1 MTDNPKEIAFELK
14 DKLLHR
20 FEDILPHFKSGE
32 SDFFVQKR
40 KKAIVAFKEVGFPST
55 KNESWRKTNLKPF
68 LSKDYSFSFPENEN
82 GNQIPSEYKCK
93 INQFDTDLYTMV
105 NGKWVDGAD
114 GVTTYDN
121 GTIVSSMSSAKI
133 AFPEMFEKHFGQ
145 CVVNER
151 NGLIALNSAFYEEG
165 YFVYV
170 PDNVEHNTNLQ
181 MVNIIETNKNILTN
195 TRNIIVLGKNA
206 RLKLVHCD
214 DSVNN
219 KYNVINNVTEICLDS
234 GAFLDFYKL
243 QNKADEAAVLTNTFV
258 SQEADSNFISNTIVL
273 NGGLIRNDTHV
284 NLNGKGANAD
294 VNGLYLMDKKQI
306 VDNHVFISHN
316 VSNCTSNQLFKGI
329 VDEDARSIF
338 NGHTLVK
345 QDAQQTVAYQSNNN
359 IQLTKTSKIDT
370 HPFLE
375 IYADDVKCSHGATVG
390 QLDLEALFYLMQ
402 RGICERNAKMLLML
416 AFVGQIVNKIQLPN
430 LQKSIDELVK
440 KRLKGELSSCEQCS
454 IQCAEPDRP
463 LHFEIDMSKV

>member
-14 DKLLHR
+14 DKLLQR
-20 FEDILPHFKSGE
+20 FESILPQFESNE
-32 SDFFVQKR
+32 SDFFIQKR
-40 KKAIVAFKEVGFPST
+40 KKAIEAFKEVGFPST

-68 LSKDYSFSFPENEN
+68 LSKDYTFSFTEKDN
-82 GNQIPSEYKCK
+82 NQIPSSYKCNV
-93 INQFDTDLYTMV
+93 NQFDTDLYTMV
-105 NGKWVDGAD
+105 NGKWLDGAN
-114 GVTTYDN
+114 GVTTYEN
-121 GTIVSSMSSAKI
+121 GTIVSSLSAAKI
-133 AFPEMFEKHFGQ
+133 AFPEMFEKHFGK
-145 CVVNER
+145 CVINQR

-165 YFVYV
+165 YFIYV

-181 MVNIIETNKNILTN
+181 MVNIIETEQNILTN
-195 TRNIIVLGKNA
+195 TRNLVILGKNA

-214 DSVNN
+214 DSVDNH
-219 KYNVINNVTEICLDS
+219 YSVINNVTEMCLDN
-234 GAFLDFYKL
+234 GADLDFYKL
-243 QNKADEAAVLTNTFV
+243 QNKADEAVVLTNTFV
-258 SQEADSNFISNTIVL
+258 RQEADSNLTSNTIVL

-284 NLNGKGANAD
+284 SLNGKGSNAD
-294 VNGLYLMDKKQI
+294 VNGLYLMDKKQV
-306 VDNHVFISHN
+306 VDNHVFIAHN

-329 VDEDARSIF
+329 VDEEARSIF

-345 QDAQQTVAYQSNNN
+345 QDAQQTIAYQSNNN

-390 QLDLEALFYLMQ
+390 QLDMEAMFYLMQ
-402 RGICERNAKMLLML
+402 RGICERNAKMLLMV

-430 LQKSIDELVK
+430 LQKSVDELVK

-454 IQCAEPDRP
+454 IQCAEPDSL